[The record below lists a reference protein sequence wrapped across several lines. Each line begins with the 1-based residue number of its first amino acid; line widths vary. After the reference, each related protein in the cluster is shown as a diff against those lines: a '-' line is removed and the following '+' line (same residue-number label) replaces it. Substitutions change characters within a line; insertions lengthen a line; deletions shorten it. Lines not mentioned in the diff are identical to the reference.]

1 MAEEAEDDAS
11 KTEEPTAKR
20 LQDAREKGQ
29 VVASREINHWMLFS
43 GATLAAVFL
52 GASMWQNLSRS
63 IRPFID
69 RPHEFSFEGAGL
81 QRVIAS
87 ALIDPMVA
95 ILPLLAILMV
105 AALAAQLLQNGL
117 LFSAE
122 SLVPKF
128 SKISPV
134 AGFKRLFSSH
144 SVVEFVKGLLKIS
157 IVGIVCWYALEG
169 EIGTVSRFIDMEP
182 IELMRVIGSLSL
194 VVMVSVIAVMTL
206 IAGGDY
212 FYQRFQHYKRLRMS
226 KQEIKDEYKQSEGD
240 PVVKGR
246 IKQLRMERARR
257 RMMSAIPKATVVV
270 TNPTHFAVALQYDED
285 TPAPICVAKGSD
297 LVALKIREL
306 AAEHKVPVV
315 ENKPLA
321 RALFATVEID
331 SEIPQEH
338 YKAVAEVITYV
349 LSLKRRLAPK
359 TAPANAPR

>member
-169 EIGTVSRFIDMEP
+169 EIGNVSRFIDMEP
-182 IELMRVIGSLSL
+182 I
-194 VVMVSVIAVMTL
+194 VSVIAVMTL